1 MLENGIKRMNSELF
15 VVISDIHAKENN
27 GNEVNRR
34 LTELKEWI
42 KRKCICGEYSSV
54 AILVAGDIAFSGSGE
69 EYDLIRSSFK
79 SLSDEFKIILTPGN
93 HDHDFSK
100 YTGGARDVL
109 ISSKGVPFDDSVYQ
123 IVTAGQ
129 KDYFD
134 FESDVCNVEASS
146 STLLSKEFK
155 LSNNVSIQTINTAWC
170 SKINEKGGDLT
181 VPIDQLIE
189 PFGHEEVK
197 VVFFHHPLSWLEP
210 NNHKEV
216 RNFLNSNRNIIISGH
231 EHIEHSFKVETDN
244 NKTLIVETCS
254 FHDEH
259 VDDNGF
265 ISFSIEDEDILIER
279 HVWDGEHFNSLERK
293 RRSDIIDSSSLY
305 FNGFKVRDSYYE
317 MLVDIGTGF
326 SHPEKDELN
335 IHDIFI
341 YQNVKNIDSNSTTN
355 IRRESS
361 RDIFIRYPD
370 NNIALSG
377 EESTGKTSLLKK
389 LCLDTL
395 SDGKF
400 SVFLD
405 GSEIKR
411 ADRFKDIKLEEH
423 IKKQY
428 EEFSFDK
435 LLSTDQDRYIFIDN
449 FNLVRGDENSLLKLI
464 KILNKYFTKLI
475 LTVSDSYTLNHDKIK
490 GDGILDDSFT
500 KLEILK
506 LGHAS
511 RWELITKWNN
521 LKNECRESTKELIV
535 KTDHANKEIS
545 RVIGKNYIPST
556 PFFLLTMLQSM
567 DTSIAAELNTSSY
580 GHYYHYLITCSL
592 GLAGVK
598 KDKLDGIFTYITEM
612 SYFFYNSEHKE
623 LSRDELWE
631 FNSKIN
637 DEYTLKIDCD
647 SRLNQLIS
655 AKIIKENNGF
665 YSFRYPYVYY
675 YFLSK
680 YLSDNLSNDGV
691 QNIVSDLISG
701 LDKRK
706 NMNTLMFLTHHSKDS
721 RILDGIVGHSKTI
734 LSDCKTSR
742 LGEDVLFINNI
753 IDELNL
759 EEFVFVE
766 GDVQENRIKAAKE
779 QEEYEDIE
787 NNHEEEFHDSI
798 DGEDGNKPDSSLN
811 NLLRDFNLTFKSVD
825 LIGQLTRNYHESLKT
840 EPKVN
845 LITEAIEAPLRALE
859 AILKIMRED
868 HETLIDMLKKRIQE
882 EFDVPDK
889 SKDDID
895 LIARQLLFNMVR
907 VVSYSII
914 KKISSAIG
922 SRDLIPLIEKAYSG
936 KDKSNAIRLI
946 ELSVQLDLGNLG
958 SIEKIK
964 RMNRDFKIN
973 TVSGN
978 ILRDLIADYLYMFED
993 SESNRKSVC
1002 AALKINYIPMQSH
1015 QQQKLI
1021 SKTS

>member
-1 MLENGIKRMNSELF
+1 MNNELF

-27 GNEVNRR
+27 CDEVNRR

-42 KRKCICGEYSSV
+42 KRKSIRGEYSSV
-54 AILVAGDIAFSGSGE
+54 AILVAGDIAFSGSCE
-69 EYDLIRSSFK
+69 EYDLIRSSFQ
-79 SLSDEFKIILTPGN
+79 SLSDELKIILTPGN

-109 ISSKGVPFDDSVYQ
+109 ISSNGVTFDESVYQ

-129 KDYFD
+129 QDYFD
-134 FESDVCNVEASS
+134 FESNICNVEASS

-155 LSNNVSIQTINTAWC
+155 ISNNVSIQTINTAWC
-170 SKINEKGGDLT
+170 SKIHEKGGDLT

-189 PFGHEEVK
+189 PSGNEEIK

-231 EHIEHSFKVETDN
+231 EHIENSFKVETDN

-254 FHDEH
+254 FHDTNVE
-259 VDDNGF
+259 DNGF
-265 ISFSIEDEDILIER
+265 ISFSIENEDILIEKHIWEDDR
-279 HVWDGEHFNSLERK
+279 FTSLESK
-293 RRSDIIDSSSLY
+293 RRSDIVDSSSLY
-305 FNGFKVRDSYYE
+305 FNGFKVKDSYYE
-317 MLVDIGTGF
+317 MLVDVGTGF

-341 YQNVKNIDSNSTTN
+341 YQNVKNLDSNSTTVK
-355 IRRESS
+355 RESS
-361 RDIFIRYPD
+361 QNILSQYPD

-405 GSEIKR
+405 GSEINK
-411 ADRFKDIKLEEH
+411 ANKFKDNKIEEC

-428 EEFSFDK
+428 EEFSLDR
-435 LLSTDQDRYIFIDN
+435 LLATSQDRLIFIDN
-449 FNLVRGDENSLLKLI
+449 FNLIKGDEKSLRNLI
-464 KILNKYFTKLI
+464 DTLRKYFTKII

-490 GDGILDDSFT
+490 GDDILSDSFV

-511 RWELITKWNN
+511 RWDLITKWNN
-521 LKNECRESTKELIV
+521 LKNECRESAQELII

-556 PFFLLTMLQSM
+556 PFYLLTMLQSM
-567 DTSIAAELNTSSY
+567 DTSISAELNTSSY

-612 SYFFYNSEHKE
+612 SYFFYKSEHQE
-623 LSRDELWE
+623 LSKDDLWD
-631 FNSKIN
+631 FNSRIN
-637 DEYTLKIDCD
+637 DEYTLKIDCG
-647 SRLNQLIS
+647 SRLDQLVA
-655 AKIIKENNGF
+655 AKIIKDNNGY

-680 YLSDNLSNDGV
+680 YLSDNLSEHGIQD
-691 QNIVSDLISG
+691 IVSNLISG

-706 NMNTLMFLTHHSKDS
+706 NINTLMFLTHHSKDS
-721 RILDGIVGHSKTI
+721 RILDGIVNHSKTI
-734 LSDCKTSR
+734 LSDCSTSQ
-742 LGEDVLFINNI
+742 LDEDVLFINNI
-753 IDELNL
+753 VDELNL
-759 EEFVFVE
+759 EELVFVE
-766 GDVQENRIKAAKE
+766 SSVQENRVKAAKE
-779 QEEYEDIE
+779 REEYEDIQS
-787 NNHEEEFHDSI
+787 NHEEELDKNSQ
-798 DGEDGNKPDSSLN
+798 DETYSRSKSPLNSL
-811 NLLRDFNLTFKSVD
+811 LHDFNLAFKSVD

-840 EPKVN
+840 GPKIN
-845 LITEAIEAPLRALE
+845 LVTEAIESPLRALE
-859 AILKIMRED
+859 AFLRIMRDD
-868 HETLIDMLKKRIQE
+868 HETLIDMLKKKIQE
-882 EFDVPDK
+882 EFEVPEK
-889 SKDDID
+889 SKGDID
-895 LIARQLLFNMVR
+895 LIARQLVFNMVR
-907 VVSYSII
+907 FVSFSII
-914 KKISSAIG
+914 KKVSSAIG
-922 SRDLIPLIEKAYSG
+922 SRDLIPLIEKAYSN

-946 ELSVQLDLGNLG
+946 ELSVQLNLGNLG

-964 RMNRDFKIN
+964 KMSKDFQIN
-973 TVSGN
+973 TVSGH
-978 ILRDLIADYLYMFED
+978 ILRDLIAEYLYMFED
-993 SESNRKSVC
+993 NERNRKAVC
-1002 AALKINYIPMQSH
+1002 SAVKINYIPMQSY
-1015 QQQKLI
+1015 QQQKLL

>member
-1 MLENGIKRMNSELF
+1 MNNELF
-15 VVISDIHAKENN
+15 VVVSDIHATEKNCDEINI
-27 GNEVNRR
+27 R

-54 AILVAGDIAFSGSGE
+54 AILVAGDIAFSGSSK

-93 HDHDFSK
+93 HDHDFSI
-100 YTGGARDVL
+100 YTGGARDAL
-109 ISSKGVPFDDSVYQ
+109 ISSKGLPFDESIYK

-134 FESDVCNVEASS
+134 FESEICNVEASS
-146 STLLSKEFK
+146 STLLAKEFT
-155 LSNNVSIQTINTAWC
+155 LNNNVSIQTINTAWC
-170 SKINEKGGDLT
+170 SKIREKGGDLT
-181 VPIDQLIE
+181 VPIDQIIE
-189 PFGHEEVK
+189 PSGNEEIK
-197 VVFFHHPLSWLEP
+197 IVFFHHPLSWLEP
-210 NNHKEV
+210 INHKEV

-231 EHIEHSFKVETDN
+231 EHIESSFKVETDN
-244 NKTLIVETCS
+244 NRTLIVETCS
-254 FHDEH
+254 FHDTH

-265 ISFSIEDEDILIER
+265 ISFSIEDEDILIEK
-279 HVWDGEHFNSLERK
+279 HIWEDGHFTSLENK
-293 RRSDIIDSSSLY
+293 RRSDIIDSNSLY
-305 FNGFKVRDSYYE
+305 FNGFKVKDSYYE
-317 MLVDIGTGF
+317 MLIDVGTGF
-326 SHPEKDELN
+326 SHPEKEDLN

-341 YQNVKNIDSNSTTN
+341 YQNVKNLDSNSTT
-355 IRRESS
+355 IKRESS
-361 RDIFIRYPD
+361 REIFSRYPD
-370 NNIALSG
+370 DNIVLSG

-411 ADRFKDIKLEEH
+411 ADRFKDNKLEEH
-423 IKKQY
+423 IINQY
-428 EEFSFDK
+428 EGFSFDK
-435 LLSTDQDRYIFIDN
+435 LLSTNQDRFIFIDN

-464 KILNKYFTKLI
+464 KTLKKYFTKLI
-475 LTVSDSYTLNHDKIK
+475 FTVSDSYTLNHDKIK
-490 GDGILDDSFT
+490 GDGILNDSFT

-521 LKNECRESTKELIV
+521 LKNECRESTQELIV
-535 KTDHANKEIS
+535 RTDHANKEIS

-612 SYFFYNSEHKE
+612 SYFFYNSEHNE
-623 LSRDELWE
+623 LSRNELWE
-631 FNSKIN
+631 FNAKIN
-637 DEYTLKIDCD
+637 EEYTLKIDCD

-655 AKIIKENNGF
+655 AKIIKENNGY

-680 YLSDNLSNDGV
+680 YLSDNLSDANI
-691 QNIVSDLISG
+691 QNIVSSLISG

-706 NMNTLMFLTHHSKDS
+706 NMNTLMFLTHHSKDN

-734 LSDCKTSR
+734 LSDCNTSR
-742 LGEDVLFINNI
+742 LDEDVLFINNI

-759 EEFVFVE
+759 EDFVFV
-766 GDVQENRIKAAKE
+766 DSNVQENRIKAAKE
-779 QEEYEDIE
+779 QEEYEDIQINQE
-787 NNHEEEFHDSI
+787 DEFDESVPEEDR
-798 DGEDGNKPDSSLN
+798 NKEKSSLN
-811 NLLRDFNLTFKSVD
+811 NLLHDFNLTFKSVD

-840 EPKVN
+840 EPKIN
-845 LITEAIEAPLRALE
+845 LITEAVEAPLRALE

-868 HETLIDMLKKRIQE
+868 HETLIDMLKVKIQE
-882 EFDVPDK
+882 EFEVPDK

-895 LIARQLLFNMVR
+895 LIARQLIFNMVR
-907 VVSYSII
+907 FVSYSII

-922 SRDLIPLIEKAYSG
+922 SRDLIPLIEKAYSS
-936 KDKSNAIRLI
+936 KEKSNAIRLI
-946 ELSVQLDLGNLG
+946 ELSVQLDLGSLG
-958 SIEKIK
+958 SIDKIK
-964 RMNRDFKIN
+964 KMSRDFKIN

-993 SESNRKSVC
+993 SERNRKAVC

>member
-1 MLENGIKRMNSELF
+1 MSNGLF
-15 VVISDIHAKENN
+15 IVISDIHARKNN
-27 GNEVNRR
+27 CDEVNKR

-42 KRKCICGEYSSV
+42 KRKCIYGEYSYV
-54 AILVAGDIAFSGSGE
+54 VILVAGDIAFSGSSE

-93 HDHDFSK
+93 HDHNFSK
-100 YTGGARDVL
+100 YTGGARDIL
-109 ISSKGVPFDDSVYQ
+109 ISSKGITFDSSVYQ
-123 IVTAGQ
+123 VVAAGQ
-129 KDYFD
+129 EDYFD
-134 FESDVCNVEASS
+134 FESDICNVEVSS

-170 SKINEKGGDLT
+170 SKIHEKGGDLI
-181 VPIDQLIE
+181 VPVDQIINNSGNE
-189 PFGHEEVK
+189 AIK
-197 VVFFHHPLSWLEP
+197 IVFFHHPLSWLEP
-210 NNHKEV
+210 NNHKDV
-216 RNFLNSNRNIIISGH
+216 RNILNSNRNIIISGH
-231 EHIEHSFKVETDN
+231 EHIESSFKVETDN
-244 NKTLIVETCS
+244 NKTLIIETCS
-254 FHDEH
+254 FHDTS
-259 VDDNGF
+259 VCDNGF
-265 ISFSIEDEDILIER
+265 ISFSIEDEDILIEK
-279 HVWDGEHFNSLERK
+279 HIWEGDHFISLENK

-317 MLVDIGTGF
+317 MLVDVGTGF
-326 SHPEKDELN
+326 SHPAKDELN

-341 YQNVKNIDSNSTTN
+341 YQNVKNIDSNSTTT
-355 IRRESS
+355 IKRESS
-361 RDIFIRYPD
+361 RDIFSRYPD
-370 NNIALSG
+370 DNIVLSG
-377 EESTGKTSLLKK
+377 EESTGKTTLLKK

-411 ADRFKDIKLEEH
+411 SDRFKDNKIEEH

-428 EEFSFDK
+428 EDFSFDR
-435 LLSTDQDRYIFIDN
+435 LLSTSQDRYIFIDN
-449 FNLVRGDENSLLKLI
+449 FNLIRGDENSLLKLI
-464 KILNKYFTKLI
+464 QNLKKYFTKLI
-475 LTVSDSYTLNHDKIK
+475 LTVSDSYTLNYDKIK
-490 GDGILDDSFT
+490 GDGILNDSFI

-521 LKNECRESTKELIV
+521 LKNECRESTQELIV
-535 KTDHANKEIS
+535 RTDYANKEIS

-598 KDKLDGIFTYITEM
+598 KDKLDGIFTYITEL

-637 DEYTLKIDCD
+637 EEYTLKIDCD
-647 SRLNQLIS
+647 SRLSQLVS
-655 AKIIKENNGF
+655 AKIVKLNNGY

-680 YLSDNLSNDGV
+680 YLSDNLSDDGV
-691 QNIVSDLISG
+691 QNIISNLISG

-706 NMNTLMFLTHHSKDS
+706 NMNTLMFLTHHSKDN

-734 LSDCKTSR
+734 LSDCNASQ
-742 LGEDVLFINNI
+742 LDEDVLFINNI

-766 GDVQENRIKAAKE
+766 GNVQENRIKAAKE
-779 QEEYEDIE
+779 QEEYEEIQ
-787 NNHEEEFHDSI
+787 NNHDEDFDDSVHEEDSHKS
-798 DGEDGNKPDSSLN
+798 NSSLN
-811 NLLRDFNLTFKSVD
+811 KLLRDFNLTFKSVD

-840 EPKVN
+840 EPKIN

-882 EFDVPDK
+882 EFEMPDK

-895 LIARQLLFNMVR
+895 LIARRILFNMVR

-922 SRDLIPLIEKAYSG
+922 SRDLIPLIEKAYNS

-946 ELSVQLDLGNLG
+946 ELSVQLDLGSLG
-958 SIEKIK
+958 SIDKIK
-964 RMNRDFKIN
+964 KMSRDFKIN

-993 SESNRKSVC
+993 SERNRKAVC
-1002 AALKINYIPMQSH
+1002 SALQINYIPMQSH

>member
-1 MLENGIKRMNSELF
+1 MDSELF
-15 VVISDIHAKENN
+15 VVISDIHARESNCE
-27 GNEVNRR
+27 EVNNR

-42 KRKCICGEYSSV
+42 KRKCIRGDYGSV
-54 AILVAGDIAFSGSGE
+54 VILVAGDIAFSGSSE
-69 EYDLIRSSFK
+69 EYDLVFSSFK
-79 SLSDEFKIILTPGN
+79 SLSEDFKIILTPGN

-100 YTGGARDVL
+100 YSGKARETL
-109 ISSKGVPFDDSVYQ
+109 ISVKGIPLDESVYQ

-129 KDYFD
+129 QDYFD
-134 FESDVCNVEASS
+134 FDSKICNVEVSC
-146 STLLSKEFK
+146 STLLSKEFT
-155 LSNNVSIQTINTAWC
+155 LSNNLSIQTINTAWC
-170 SKINEKGGDLT
+170 SQIHEKGGELT
-181 VPIDQLIE
+181 IPVEQLIE
-189 PFGHEEVK
+189 STDEKDIK

-231 EHIEHSFKVETDN
+231 EHIENSFKVETDN

-254 FHDEH
+254 FHDANVE
-259 VDDNGF
+259 DNGF
-265 ISFSIEDEDILIER
+265 VSFSIENEDILIEK
-279 HVWDGEHFNSLERK
+279 HVWDGDLFNCLESK
-293 RRSDIIDSSSLY
+293 RRSDIIDSSSMY
-305 FNGFKVRDSYYE
+305 FNGFKVKDSYYE
-317 MLVDIGTGF
+317 MLVDVGTGF

-335 IHDIFI
+335 INDVFI
-341 YQNVKNIDSNSTTN
+341 YQNVKNLDSHSATT
-355 IRRESS
+355 IKRESS
-361 RDIFIRYPD
+361 QDIFSKYPES
-370 NNIALSG
+370 NIALSG
-377 EESTGKTSLLKK
+377 EESTGKTTLLKK

-405 GSEIKR
+405 GSEVKR
-411 ADRFKDIKLEEH
+411 ADRFRDNKLEEY
-423 IKKQY
+423 IGTQY

-435 LLSTDQDRYIFIDN
+435 LLSTNQDRYVFIDN
-449 FNLVRGDENSLLKLI
+449 FNLIRGDEKSLLKLI
-464 KILNKYFTKLI
+464 STLEKYFTKLI

-490 GDGILDDSFT
+490 GDGILNDSFT

-511 RWELITKWNN
+511 RWELISKWNN
-521 LKNECRESTKELIV
+521 LKIECRESTQELIV

-567 DTSIAAELNTSSY
+567 DTSISAELNTSSY

-598 KDKLDGIFTYITEM
+598 KDKLDGIFTYITEL
-612 SYFFYNSEHKE
+612 SYFFYESEDKE
-623 LSRDELWE
+623 LSRDELWD

-647 SRLNQLIS
+647 ARLSQLVS
-655 AKIIKENNGF
+655 AKIIKENNGY

-680 YLSDNLSNDGV
+680 YLSDNLSDDGV
-691 QNIVSDLISG
+691 QDIVSNLISG

-706 NMNTLMFLTHHSKDS
+706 NMNTLMFLTHHSKDN

-734 LSDCKTSR
+734 LADCNTSQ
-742 LGEDVLFINNI
+742 LDEDVLFINNI

-759 EEFVFVE
+759 EEFVFVD
-766 GDVQENRIKAAKE
+766 GSVQENRINAAKE
-779 QEEYEDIE
+779 QEEYEDIQDDHDEDFYDGE
-787 NNHEEEFHDSI
+787 NNENTKS
-798 DGEDGNKPDSSLN
+798 PLN
-811 NLLRDFNLTFKSVD
+811 DLLRDFNLAFKSVD

-840 EPKVN
+840 EPKIN

-868 HETLIDMLKKRIQE
+868 HETLLDMLKKRIQE
-882 EFDVPDK
+882 EFDVPEK
-889 SKDDID
+889 SKGEID
-895 LIARQLLFNMVR
+895 LIARQLVFNMVR
-907 VVSYSII
+907 VVSFAII

-922 SRDLIPLIEKAYSG
+922 SRDLIPLIEKAYCNEN
-936 KDKSNAIRLI
+936 KSNAVRLV

-964 RMNRDFKIN
+964 KMSKDFQVN
-973 TVSGN
+973 SVSGN
-978 ILRDLIADYLYMFED
+978 ILRDLIAEYLYMFED
-993 SESNRKSVC
+993 SERNRKAVC
-1002 AALKINYIPMQSH
+1002 SAVQINYIPMQSN
-1015 QQQKLI
+1015 QQKKLL

>member
-1 MLENGIKRMNSELF
+1 
-15 VVISDIHAKENN
+15 
-27 GNEVNRR
+27 
-34 LTELKEWI
+34 
-42 KRKCICGEYSSV
+42 
-54 AILVAGDIAFSGSGE
+54 
-69 EYDLIRSSFK
+69 LI
-79 SLSDEFKIILTPGN
+79 T
-93 HDHDFSK
+93 SK
-100 YTGGARDVL
+100 D
-109 ISSKGVPFDDSVYQ
+109 VPFDESVYE
-123 IVTAGQ
+123 VVAAGQ
-129 KDYFD
+129 QDYFD
-134 FESDVCNVEASS
+134 FESDICNVEASR
-146 STLLSKEFK
+146 TTILSKEFK
-155 LSNNVSIQTINTAWC
+155 PSNNVSIQTINTAWC

-189 PFGHEEVK
+189 PSDNEEIK

-231 EHIEHSFKVETDN
+231 EHVENSFKVETDN

-254 FHDEH
+254 FHDAH

-265 ISFSIEDEDILIER
+265 ISFSIENEDIVIEK
-279 HVWDGEHFNSLERK
+279 HIWEGDCFTSLERK
-293 RRSDIIDSSSLY
+293 RKSDIIDSSYLY
-305 FNGFKVRDSYYE
+305 FNGFKVKDSYYE
-317 MLVDIGTGF
+317 MLVDVGTGF
-326 SHPEKDELN
+326 SHPEKDELSIN
-335 IHDIFI
+335 DIFI
-341 YQNVKNIDSNSTTN
+341 YQNVKNIDSNSTAT
-355 IRRESS
+355 IKRESS
-361 RDIFIRYPD
+361 RDIFSRYPD

-377 EESTGKTSLLKK
+377 EESTGKTSILKK

-395 SDGKF
+395 NDGKF

-411 ADRFKDIKLEEH
+411 ADRFKDNKLEEH

-428 EEFSFDK
+428 EGFSFDR
-435 LLSTDQDRYIFIDN
+435 LLSTSQDRYIFIDN
-449 FNLVRGDENSLLKLI
+449 FNLVKGDENSLSKLI
-464 KILNKYFTKLI
+464 VMLDKYFTKLI
-475 LTVSDSYTLNHDKIK
+475 LTVSDSYALNHDKIK

-521 LKNECRESTKELIV
+521 LKNECRESTQELIV

-612 SYFFYNSEHKE
+612 SYFFYREDHEE
-623 LSRDELWE
+623 LSRDELWD

-637 DEYTLKIDCD
+637 EEYTLKIDCD
-647 SRLNQLIS
+647 NRLSQLVS
-655 AKIIKENNGF
+655 AKILKENNGY

-680 YLSDNLSNDGV
+680 YLSDNLSDGGI
-691 QNIVSDLISG
+691 QDIISNLILG

-706 NMNTLMFLTHHSKDS
+706 NMNTLMFLTHHSKS
-721 RILDGIVGHSKTI
+721 NRILDGIVDHSKTI
-734 LSDCKTSR
+734 LSDCNASR
-742 LGEDVLFINNI
+742 LDEDVLFINNI

-766 GDVQENRIKAAKE
+766 GDVQENRVKAAKE
-779 QEEYEDIE
+779 QEEYEDIQQ
-787 NNHEEEFHDSI
+787 NNEVEFDDSI
-798 DGEDGNKPDSSLN
+798 HEDDSKKTNTSLN
-811 NLLRDFNLTFKSVD
+811 KLLRDFNLTFKSVD

-840 EPKVN
+840 EPKIN
-845 LITEAIEAPLRALE
+845 LVTEAIEAPLRALE

-868 HETLIDMLKKRIQE
+868 HETLIDMIKKRVKE
-882 EFDVPDK
+882 EFQVPDK
-889 SKDDID
+889 SKGDID
-895 LIARQLLFNMVR
+895 LIARKILFNMVR

-914 KKISSAIG
+914 KKVSSAIG
-922 SRDLIPLIEKAYSG
+922 SRDLIPLIEKAYSS
-936 KDKSNAIRLI
+936 KEKSNAIRLI
-946 ELSVQLDLGNLG
+946 ELSVQLDLGSLG
-958 SIEKIK
+958 SIDKIK
-964 RMNRDFKIN
+964 RMSRDFKIN

-978 ILRDLIADYLYMFED
+978 LLRDLVSEYLYMFED
-993 SESNRKSVC
+993 SERNRKAVC
-1002 AALKINYIPMQSH
+1002 SALQINYIPMQSH

>member
-1 MLENGIKRMNSELF
+1 MNYELF
-15 VVISDIHAKENN
+15 VVISDIHARKDNC
-27 GNEVNRR
+27 NEVNKR

-54 AILVAGDIAFSGSGE
+54 TILVAGDIAFSGSSK
-69 EYDLIRSSFK
+69 EYELIRSSFK
-79 SLSDEFKIILTPGN
+79 SLSNEFKIILTPGN
-93 HDHDFSK
+93 HDHDFSI

-109 ISSKGVPFDDSVYQ
+109 ISSKGVPFDESVYK
-123 IVTAGQ
+123 IVVDGQ
-129 KDYFD
+129 KNYFD
-134 FESDVCNVEASS
+134 FETDICNVEVSS
-146 STLLSKEFK
+146 STLLSNEFK
-155 LSNNVSIQTINTAWC
+155 LSNNVSVQTINTAWC
-170 SKINEKGGDLT
+170 SKIHEKGGDLT

-189 PFGHEEVK
+189 SSGNEEIK

-216 RNFLNSNRNIIISGH
+216 RNFLNSNRNIIIYGH
-231 EHIEHSFKVETDN
+231 EHIDSSFKVETDN
-244 NKTLIVETCS
+244 NKTLIIETCS
-254 FHDEH
+254 FHD
-259 VDDNGF
+259 DYIGDNGF
-265 ISFSIEDEDILIER
+265 ISFSIENEDILIEKNI
-279 HVWDGEHFNSLERK
+279 WNIDHFTSLENKRK
-293 RRSDIIDSSSLY
+293 SDIIESGSLY
-305 FNGFKVRDSYYE
+305 LSGFKVRDSYYE
-317 MLVDIGTGF
+317 MLVDVGTGF

-341 YQNVKNIDSNSTTN
+341 YQNVKNIDSNSTAT
-355 IRRESS
+355 IKRESS
-361 RDIFIRYPD
+361 KDIFSRYPND
-370 NNIALSG
+370 NIALSG

-411 ADRFKDIKLEEH
+411 ADRFKDSKIEEC

-428 EEFSFDK
+428 EDFSFDR
-435 LLSTDQDRYIFIDN
+435 LLLNNKDRYIFIDN
-449 FNLVRGDENSLLKLI
+449 FNLIRGDENSLSKLI
-464 KILNKYFTKLI
+464 VTLRKYFTKII
-475 LTVSDSYTLNHDKIK
+475 LTVSDSYTLNNNKIK
-490 GDGILDDSFT
+490 GDGILNDSFT

-506 LGHAS
+506 LGHAL

-521 LKNECRESTKELIV
+521 LKNECRESTQELIV
-535 KTDHANKEIS
+535 RTDRANKEIS

-612 SYFFYNSEHKE
+612 SYFFYKSEHKE

-637 DEYTLKIDCD
+637 EEYTLKIDCD
-647 SRLNQLIS
+647 SRINQLIS
-655 AKIIKENNGF
+655 AKIVKENNGY

-680 YLSDNLSNDGV
+680 YLSDNLSDDGV
-691 QNIVSDLISG
+691 QNIVSNLISG

-706 NMNTLMFLTHHSKDS
+706 NMNTLMFLTHHSKDN
-721 RILDGIVGHSKTI
+721 RILEGIVGHSKTI
-734 LSDCKTSR
+734 LSDCNTSR
-742 LGEDVLFINNI
+742 LDEDVLFINNI
-753 IDELNL
+753 IDKLNL
-759 EEFVFVE
+759 EEVVFIE
-766 GDVQENRIKAAKE
+766 GNVQENRIKAAEE
-779 QEEYEDIE
+779 QEEYEDIQR
-787 NNHEEEFHDSI
+787 NHESEFDYSVDFDDDVCEEDS
-798 DGEDGNKPDSSLN
+798 NNPNSSLN
-811 NLLRDFNLTFKSVD
+811 KLLRDFNLTFKSVD

-868 HETLIDMLKKRIQE
+868 HETLIDILKNRIQE
-882 EFDVPDK
+882 EFEVPDK

-895 LIARQLLFNMVR
+895 LIARQLLFNLVR

-922 SRDLIPLIEKAYSG
+922 SRDLIPLIEKAYSS
-936 KDKSNAIRLI
+936 KEKSNAVRLI

-958 SIEKIK
+958 SIDKIK
-964 RMNRDFKIN
+964 KMSRDFKIN
-973 TVSGN
+973 TVSGSVL
-978 ILRDLIADYLYMFED
+978 IDLVTEYLYMFED
-993 SESNRKSVC
+993 SERNRKAVC
-1002 AALKINYIPMQSH
+1002 SALQINYIPMQSH

-1021 SKTS
+1021 SKAS

>member
-1 MLENGIKRMNSELF
+1 M
-15 VVISDIHAKENN
+15 
-27 GNEVNRR
+27 
-34 LTELKEWI
+34 
-42 KRKCICGEYSSV
+42 
-54 AILVAGDIAFSGSGE
+54 
-69 EYDLIRSSFK
+69 
-79 SLSDEFKIILTPGN
+79 LTPGN

-109 ISSKGVPFDDSVYQ
+109 ISSKGLTFDESVYQ
-123 IVTAGQ
+123 IVAAGQ
-129 KDYFD
+129 QDYFD
-134 FESDVCNVEASS
+134 FESDICNVEASS

-170 SKINEKGGDLT
+170 SQINEKGGDLT
-181 VPIDQLIE
+181 VPINQLIE
-189 PFGHEEVK
+189 PSGNEEIK
-197 VVFFHHPLSWLEP
+197 IVFFHHPLSWLEP
-210 NNHKEV
+210 NNNKEV

-231 EHIEHSFKVETDN
+231 EHIETSFKVETDN

-254 FHDEH
+254 FHDIH

-265 ISFSIEDEDILIER
+265 ISFTIENEDILIEK
-279 HVWDGEHFNSLERK
+279 HIWEGEHFTSLENK
-293 RRSDIIDSSSLY
+293 KRSDIIDSSSLY

-317 MLVDIGTGF
+317 MLVDVGTGF

-341 YQNVKNIDSNSTTN
+341 YQNVKNIDSNSTTT
-355 IRRESS
+355 IKRESS
-361 RDIFIRYPD
+361 RDIFSRYPD
-370 NNIALSG
+370 DNIALSG
-377 EESTGKTSLLKK
+377 EESIGKTSLLKK

-405 GSEIKR
+405 GSDINR
-411 ADRFKDIKLEEH
+411 ADRFKDSKIEEYIKN
-423 IKKQY
+423 QY
-428 EEFSFDK
+428 EDFRFDR
-435 LLSTDQDRYIFIDN
+435 LLSNNQDRYIFIDN
-449 FNLVRGDENSLLKLI
+449 FNLVKGDEKSLLNLI
-464 KILNKYFTKLI
+464 KTLRKYFTKLI
-475 LTVSDSYTLNHDKIK
+475 LTVSDSYALNHDKIK
-490 GDGILDDSFT
+490 GDGILNESFT

-506 LGHAS
+506 LGHTS

-521 LKNECRESTKELIV
+521 LKYECRESTQELIV
-535 KTDHANKEIS
+535 RTDHANKEIS
-545 RVIGKNYIPST
+545 RLIGRNYVPST

-623 LSRDELWE
+623 LSRDALWE

-637 DEYTLKIDCD
+637 EEYTLKIDCD
-647 SRLNQLIS
+647 SRLNQLVS
-655 AKIIKENNGF
+655 AKIVKENNGY

-680 YLSDNLSNDGV
+680 YLSDNLSDDGV
-691 QNIVSDLISG
+691 QNIVSNLISG

-706 NMNTLMFLTHHSKDS
+706 NMNTLMFLTHHSKDN
-721 RILDGIVGHSKTI
+721 RILDGIVGHSRTI
-734 LSDCKTSR
+734 LSDYNTSR
-742 LGEDVLFINNI
+742 LDEDVLFINNI

-766 GDVQENRIKAAKE
+766 GNVQENRIKAAKE
-779 QEEYEDIE
+779 QEEYEDIQQ
-787 NNHEEEFHDSI
+787 NHEAEFDDSVHEEDS
-798 DGEDGNKPDSSLN
+798 NKQHSSLN
-811 NLLRDFNLTFKSVD
+811 NLLRDFNLAFKSVD

-859 AILKIMRED
+859 AILNIMRED
-868 HETLIDMLKKRIQE
+868 HETLIDMLKKKIKE
-882 EFDVPDK
+882 EFEVPDK
-889 SKDDID
+889 SKNDID

-914 KKISSAIG
+914 KKY
-922 SRDLIPLIEKAYSG
+922 LL
-936 KDKSNAIRLI
+936 RLEVEI
-946 ELSVQLDLGNLG
+946 LSLL
-958 SIEKIK
+958 
-964 RMNRDFKIN
+964 
-973 TVSGN
+973 
-978 ILRDLIADYLYMFED
+978 
-993 SESNRKSVC
+993 
-1002 AALKINYIPMQSH
+1002 
-1015 QQQKLI
+1015 
-1021 SKTS
+1021 